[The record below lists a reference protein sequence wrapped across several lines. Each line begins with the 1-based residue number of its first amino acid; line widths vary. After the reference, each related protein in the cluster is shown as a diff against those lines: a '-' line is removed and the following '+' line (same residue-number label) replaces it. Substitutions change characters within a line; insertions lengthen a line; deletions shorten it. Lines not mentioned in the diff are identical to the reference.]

1 MKRVLVLVAL
11 GLVAPILQGA
21 LAPFLPWGT
30 CPDLGLLVVI
40 GLGLSLR
47 SGVAG
52 LALAAEIGFVAD
64 LLSGSLLGEHALLRM
79 LAFALARLASLH
91 VNLHGTL
98 TQMALAAGL
107 SALSAG
113 GILGLTA
120 FFSSGTASV
129 LVTLPDVLQQAAVNA
144 LVAPVLISAVA
155 RLVAR
160 LGDEEGR
167 RVLRLEPRRGFA
179 P

>member
-1 MKRVLVLVAL
+1 VKRVLVLVSLAL
-11 GLVAPILQGA
+11 LAPILQGA

-30 CPDLGLLVVI
+30 CPDFGLLVVV

-47 SGVAG
+47 NGVGG
-52 LALAAEIGFVAD
+52 LALAAEVGFVSD

-79 LAFALARLASLH
+79 VAFALARLASLH

-98 TQMALAAGL
+98 MQMSLAAGL
-107 SALSAG
+107 SALSAA
-113 GILGLTA
+113 GILALTA
-120 FFSSGTASV
+120 FFSSGTAAV
-129 LVTLPDVLQQAAVNA
+129 LVTLPDMLRQAAVNA
-144 LVAPVLISAVA
+144 LFAPLLISAVA

-160 LGDEEGR
+160 LGDEDGR

>member
-1 MKRVLVLVAL
+1 MKRVLVLVGL
-11 GLVAPILQGA
+11 GLLAPILQGA

-30 CPDLGLLVVI
+30 CPDVGLLVVI

-47 SGVAG
+47 SGLAG

-79 LAFALARLASLH
+79 FVFALARLASLH

-98 TQMALAAGL
+98 TPMALAAGL
-107 SALSAG
+107 SALSAA
-113 GILGLTA
+113 GILALTT
-120 FFSSGTASV
+120 FFSSGTAMV
-129 LVTLPDVLQQAAVNA
+129 LVTLPDVLRQAVVNA
-144 LVAPVLISAVA
+144 LLAPLVISAVA
-155 RLVAR
+155 RLVAH
-160 LGDEEGR
+160 LGDEDGR